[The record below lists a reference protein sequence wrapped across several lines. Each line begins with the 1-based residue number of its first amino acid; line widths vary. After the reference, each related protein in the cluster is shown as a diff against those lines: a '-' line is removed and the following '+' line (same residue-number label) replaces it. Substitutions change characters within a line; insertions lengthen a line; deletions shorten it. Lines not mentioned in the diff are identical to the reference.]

1 VTPLGSSETRAAVI
15 GGSLTGLSA
24 AVVLGRMGYDVAV
37 YEQSAR
43 PLSSRGAGIVLQPDV
58 ELLLDRFGVVDPAH
72 IATSCSERQYLRAD
86 GSAEVSLAMPQR
98 FTAWNALYRHLRAA
112 VGDERHDAGRRVVAV
127 DDGDESATLHF
138 ADGQRRDAELVIA
151 ADGWSSSVRRALLPA
166 VKPVYAG
173 YVAWR
178 GVADERDL
186 PAEVLDVFTDRF
198 TFFEAADGGHCL
210 CYLVPGADGELA
222 PGARRLNWVWYV
234 NVGPGAEL
242 DFQLTDADGER
253 RELSV
258 SPGSASDEFVA
269 MVYAR
274 ARGILPRV
282 FAELVTSTRD
292 PFVQAIVDLA
302 SPRMAWQ
309 RCCLLGDA
317 AFVPRPHTAASTA
330 KAAGD
335 VLALAGAL
343 HHAGA
348 GNEAAALRRWEPER
362 LAVGR
367 ELGEHGRRL
376 GLRSQST
383 KRAASR

>member
-1 VTPLGSSETRAAVI
+1 VNTAGSSEARAAVI
-15 GGSLTGLSA
+15 GGSLAGLSA
-24 AVVLGRMGYDVAV
+24 AVVLGRIGYDGAV
-37 YEQSAR
+37 YEQSSR
-43 PLSSRGAGIVLQPDV
+43 PLTSRGAGIVLQPDV
-58 ELLLDRFGVVDPAH
+58 ELLLDRFGVVDPAR
-72 IATSCSERQYLRAD
+72 IATSCTERQYLRGD
-86 GSAEVSLAMPQR
+86 GRAEVSLAMPQR

-112 VGDERHDAGRRVVAV
+112 VGDERHHAGRRVIAV
-127 DDGDESATLHF
+127 EDGDEYATLHL
-138 ADGQRRDAELVIA
+138 AGGQRCEAELVIA
-151 ADGWSSSVRRALLPA
+151 ADGWNSSVRRALLPD
-166 VKPVYAG
+166 VEPVYAG

-186 PAEVLDVFTDRF
+186 PAEVLEVFADRF
-198 TFFEAADGGHCL
+198 TFFEAAGGGHCL
-210 CYLVPGADGELA
+210 CYLVPGADGELE
-222 PGARRLNWVWYV
+222 PGSRRLNWVWYV
-234 NVGPGAEL
+234 TVDPGADL
-242 DFQLTDADGER
+242 DVQLTYAGGAR

-258 SPGSASDEFVA
+258 PPGSASHEFVA
-269 MVYAR
+269 TVRAR
-274 ARGILPRV
+274 AQTMLPRV
-282 FAELVTSTRD
+282 FAELVTSTRE

-343 HHAGA
+343 HQAGA

-376 GLRSQST
+376 GLRSQT
-383 KRAASR
+383 AKRAVSR